1 MLLLID
7 KMLLFFTRKYV
18 AIASGSRR
26 IAASILPLIALGKTN
41 ASRRTASEDIVM
53 HRSTFR
59 FDTAVPPFT
68 RCFDYIRNRKSV
80 LFVFVRIPISC

>member
-1 MLLLID
+1 MIIKIMFLLID

-53 HRSTFR
+53 LKHF
-59 FDTAVPPFT
+59 AENPELP
-68 RCFDYIRNRKSV
+68 KG
-80 LFVFVRIPISC
+80 L